1 MKVIL
6 VDEGDFDKTVMIG
19 SRLKSDLG
27 LDDVTVVQP
36 NSIIVI
42 RDMVNQASFEDE
54 LLIEV
59 MEIQ

>member
-6 VDEGDFDKTVMIG
+6 VDEGDFDKAVMVG
-19 SRLKSDLG
+19 SRIKSDLG
-27 LDDVTVVQP
+27 LDATVIQP